1 MYGLPDSAVLG
12 IGKRIGRAL
21 GKRSYD
27 KYEPHEPSWIVRGIE
42 KAFGAF
48 FEGLKEGWQGIE
60 QKQDPKKTV
69 RFVPTEEEL

>member
-21 GKRSYD
+21 GKKSYQ
-27 KYEPHEPSWIVRGIE
+27 KYEPHDSWITRGIE

-48 FEGLKEGWQGIE
+48 FEGFREGWQGKE
-60 QKQDPKKTV
+60 KSEDPKKTV
-69 RFVPTEEEL
+69 RFVPTDEEL